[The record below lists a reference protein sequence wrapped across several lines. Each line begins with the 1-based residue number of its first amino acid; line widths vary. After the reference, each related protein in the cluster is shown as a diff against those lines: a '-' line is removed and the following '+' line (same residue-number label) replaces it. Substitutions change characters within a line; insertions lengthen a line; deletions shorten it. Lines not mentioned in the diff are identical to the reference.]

1 MRFRRQLRFL
11 PPVYLW
17 VASEIFRAS
26 FLFLNPA
33 ITGENALA
41 FRSFIFNLCFLF
53 KSLVGRV
60 RRDMAAALKI
70 KNGSK
75 LQLAFDTPIGKEPV
89 FDMVC
94 TFQKALDES
103 AFLISIPMRGGQP
116 LQMDENVKLLFR
128 CGAGADAT
136 ILAGYP
142 DDLVKD
148 GIRRY
153 WKIRRVTEQRQFFK
167 RADERLKVAL
177 RMNYWQDTWPL
188 NDDGQI
194 EKNDGMT
201 LDISNGGAAIY
212 LNRHFDVGEVCMLD
226 LPRVGLG
233 AEGAALSGLVAAVCW
248 AREAPKGSLYRFICG
263 LQFRFGD
270 PSESDR
276 VKAYVANIQKKYKL

>member
-1 MRFRRQLRFL
+1 
-11 PPVYLW
+11 
-17 VASEIFRAS
+17 
-26 FLFLNPA
+26 
-33 ITGENALA
+33 
-41 FRSFIFNLCFLF
+41 
-53 KSLVGRV
+53 
-60 RRDMAAALKI
+60 MAAALKI

-75 LQLAFDTPIGKEPV
+75 LQLAFDTPIGKEPT

-94 TFQKALDES
+94 TYQKSLDES
-103 AFLISIPMRGGQP
+103 AFLISIPMR
-116 LQMDENVKLLFR
+116 
-128 CGAGADAT
+128 GAGADAT

-142 DDLVKD
+142 DDVVKD

-177 RMNYWQDTWPL
+177 RMTYWQDTWPL

-233 AEGAALSGLVAAVCW
+233 AEGAALNDLVAAVCW
-248 AREAPKGSLYRFICG
+248 EREAPKGSLYRFICG

-270 PSESDR
+270 SSESDR